1 MARMRPCHTLGMS
14 VEVGTSVEDG
24 VVVVVG
30 ATGSMGSVLVD
41 RLVSK
46 GVPVLAVARSAEALE
61 AFVADR
67 PGVTACVADIGE
79 NDAISSIA
87 EAISTRGLPVRM
99 AVFMAGL
106 PVRGSVDT
114 IDPDLLAVGAN
125 IKLGGVARLLHACR
139 GAFVEGSRFVAFAG
153 SLGIEPKGHEA
164 GPGAI
169 NAGLFNLMRQ
179 ISILYGPKGV
189 TVHTISSGP
198 ADTPRLR
205 HIVTNVS
212 DERGVPFEEVWSE
225 YEQQNSLGRMP
236 TPSEVAW
243 AVTMLLE
250 PEASV
255 LHGSVLKV
263 DAGGMKGIF

>member
-1 MARMRPCHTLGMS
+1 MS
-14 VEVGTSVEDG
+14 AGDG

-41 RLVSK
+41 RLLARGEQVI
-46 GVPVLAVARSAEALE
+46 AVARTRETLD
-61 AFVADR
+61 AFVAAR
-67 PGVTACVADIGE
+67 PGAVGCLADIGE
-79 NDAISSIA
+79 NDSIAAISA
-87 EAISTRGLPVRM
+87 AITATGQPVRM

-139 GAFVEGSRFVAFAG
+139 DHFVPNSRFIAFAG

-212 DERGVPFEEVWSE
+212 EERGVPFEDVWSE

-236 TPSEVAW
+236 TPEEVAW

>member
-1 MARMRPCHTLGMS
+1 MRAQ
-14 VEVGTSVEDG
+14 DG
-24 VVVVVG
+24 VVVIVG
-30 ATGSMGSVLVD
+30 ATGSMGTVVVD
-41 RLVSK
+41 RLLREQ
-46 GVPVLAVARSAEALE
+46 VPVIAVARNVDTLRD
-61 AFVADR
+61 FVEQR
-67 PGVTACVADIGE
+67 TGVTACVADIGS
-79 NDAISSIA
+79 NDAIATISAAIA
-87 EAISTRGLPVRM
+87 ATGKPVRM

-139 GAFVEGSRFVAFAG
+139 DHFVDGSRFVAFAG

-189 TVHTISSGP
+189 TTHTISSGP

-205 HIVTNVS
+205 NIVTNVS
-212 DERGVPFEEVWSE
+212 DERGEPFDVVWSE

-236 TPSEVAW
+236 TPEEIAW
-243 AVTMLLE
+243 AVSLLLA
-250 PEASV
+250 PEAGV

>member
-1 MARMRPCHTLGMS
+1 MGQAATLRIMS
-14 VEVGTSVEDG
+14 SSGG
-24 VVVVVG
+24 VAVVVG
-30 ATGSMGSVLVD
+30 ATGSMGTVLVD
-41 RLVSK
+41 RLTSME
-46 GVPVLAVARSAEALE
+46 VPVIAVARDGAKLASFCAA
-61 AFVADR
+61 R
-67 PGVTACVADIGE
+67 PMVTGCVADIGE
-79 NDAISSIA
+79 NAATQVISAAIAAS
-87 EAISTRGLPVRM
+87 GQQVRM

-125 IKLGGVARLLHACR
+125 IKLGGVVRLLHACR
-139 GAFVEGSRFVAFAG
+139 AHFVEGSRFVAFAG

-205 HIVTNVS
+205 EIVTNVS
-212 DERGVPFEEVWSE
+212 AERGEPFDSVWAE
-225 YEQQNSLGRMP
+225 YESQNTLGRMP
-236 TPSEVAW
+236 KPEEIAW
-243 AVTMLLE
+243 AVALLLE
-250 PEASV
+250 PEAAV
-255 LHGSVLKV
+255 MHGSVLKL